1 MTHYALEQSDRLN
14 QVLSGLGES
23 ISMLQDQ
30 MTHYTLEEMKELFAN
45 YSKLT
50 AKQKYLIMQSI
61 RHIIANFNNGGSTKG
76 TEQ

>member
-1 MTHYALEQSDRLN
+1 MHWNNLTDLIRFIR
-14 QVLSGLGES
+14 LGES
-23 ISMLQDQ
+23 ISMLQNQ

-61 RHIIANFNNGGSTKG
+61 RYLIANPDYVDIEDTH
-76 TEQ
+76 E